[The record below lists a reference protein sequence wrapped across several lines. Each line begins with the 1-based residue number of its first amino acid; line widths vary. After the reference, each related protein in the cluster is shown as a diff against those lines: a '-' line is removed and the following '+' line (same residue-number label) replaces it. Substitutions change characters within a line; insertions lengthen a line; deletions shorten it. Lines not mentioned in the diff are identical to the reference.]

1 MSTYVYRFVGLEN
14 LPARLTDFDLRHF
27 FELGD
32 GDVQAI
38 RERFRSDRRVSGA
51 LQLLFL
57 RACGRPMDRFSVL
70 PRNLLRYVADTL
82 EAAPLTIASLRSLY
96 ERRPTL
102 YEHQQW
108 ARDYLGLSDLDRAA
122 EASLVAML
130 ALHAA
135 EAAHADELVTSA
147 CHWLYDH
154 RILIPGERRLQ
165 DWARGAFAATEAR
178 IRNAIAREVSPGDVR
193 RCLASAHSQRPDA
206 GCSHLEWL
214 KTPSGRHGPTTLAE
228 TLEKISYLK
237 SLGVHQWSLADV
249 SLPKLHAYA
258 QRMQSR
264 RPAKNRELKETRQE
278 IELICFLRVSLLELT
293 DIAVQQNMR
302 RSQELFRKAKQKV
315 ETTREQSGAVAR
327 DQTRLAR
334 DVLRDPARPFHARC
348 AEADRLLSEV
358 LDAAPKSFASE
369 VRKALST
376 DHRRI
381 TAYLGGLQSL
391 EFGGRAQDPGFE
403 QLAAWRQLQAANA
416 SELPRDFTLPDVGA
430 AWHDFVHDVDTRFG
444 LQAFAACTMMS
455 LRRSWRNGRVWIDH
469 SLSYRSREQML
480 ISPAEWARDRSAYL
494 ALLGMPTTADP
505 LLDPLLDNLV
515 AGVAAVAE
523 GCEKGAFDID
533 VDGMLHLPAITALPD
548 EGEPR
553 RLRELIY
560 RMIGDVQ
567 FPDLLLEID
576 AQSNYSEALLGH
588 RAESAAE
595 LLALYAAVLAHGT
608 DIDAKSVAGMIPGLD
623 TAWVSVAM
631 RALETHGRLRRANE
645 RVVEFQGR
653 LPISAHWGDGA
664 KGSADMVSLEATRH
678 LWSARTDPRRRTYAT
693 GIYTHVLD
701 RWGIV
706 YDQPIVLNERQ
717 AGVAIEGVE
726 QYNRSDDRIRLSLL
740 AVDTHGY
747 SSGAM
752 SVAKLLGFDL
762 CPRLQ
767 DLRERKLYLPAGFAV
782 PEGIERATVKRLSR
796 KAILAGWD
804 DLMRVVASIRAG
816 KIGADVAL
824 RLLGSAAQ
832 GDPAYRAADHLGRLL
847 RSIFLCDYITIPD
860 FRREMHMLLN
870 RGESVHQLQRAVY
883 TGKLAAERGR
893 RRDEMKAIS
902 GSHALLTNIVLAW
915 NTSRMND
922 ALERMRKDG
931 IDIDDAWL
939 RRIGPVHFGHI
950 NFRGTFRFRIEM
962 YASAL
967 LRPHAASDATAK
979 G

>member
-1 MSTYVYRFVGLEN
+1 MTAVGCDVQSPNGLDWSVMSTYVYRFVGLEN
-14 LPARLTDFDLRHF
+14 LPTRLTDFDLRHF

-38 RERFRSDRRVSGA
+38 RQRFRSDRRVAGA

-57 RACGRPMDRFSVL
+57 RACGRPMDRFTLL
-70 PRNLLRYVADTL
+70 PRNLLRYVAETL

-108 ARDYLGLSDLDRAA
+108 ARDYLGLRDLDAAA
-122 EASLVAML
+122 EASLTAML

-135 EAAHADELVTSA
+135 EAAHPDDLVTSA

-154 RILIPGERRLQ
+154 RILIPGARRLQ

-178 IRNAIAREVSPGDVR
+178 MREAIAREFSPADVR
-193 RCLASAHSQRPDA
+193 RCLASVHSQRLEA

-214 KTPSGRHGPTTLAE
+214 KTPSGHQGPRTLAE
-228 TLEKISYLK
+228 TLDKITYLK
-237 SLGVHQWSLADV
+237 SLGVHMWSLADV

-278 IELICFLRVSLLELT
+278 IELVCFLRTSLLELT

-302 RSQELFRKAKQKV
+302 RSQELFREAREKV
-315 ETTREQSGAVAR
+315 KTTREQSVGIAR
-327 DQTRLAR
+327 HQASRAR
-334 DVLRDPARPFHARC
+334 DVLRDPAKPFQARC
-348 AEADRLLSEV
+348 AEADRILSEV

-376 DHRRI
+376 DHRRVK
-381 TAYLGGLQSL
+381 AYLGGLQPL

-403 QLAAWRQLQAANA
+403 RLQAWRQLQAAKA
-416 SELPRDFTLPDVGA
+416 SELPRDFALPDVGA
-430 AWHDFVHDVDTRFG
+430 AWHDLVHDVDTRFG

-455 LRRSWRNGRVWIDH
+455 LRRSLRNGRVWIDH

-480 ISPAEWARDRSAYL
+480 ISPAEWSRDRDAHL
-494 ALLGMPTTADP
+494 ALLGMPATADP
-505 LLDPLLDNLV
+505 MLAPLLDNLA
-515 AGVAAVAE
+515 AGVAAVSE
-523 GCEKGAFDID
+523 GCGKGAFDID
-533 VDGMLHLPAITALPD
+533 VNGMLHLPAVLALPD

-560 RMIGDVQ
+560 RKIGDVQ

-576 AQSNYSEALLGH
+576 ALSNYSEALLGH
-588 RAESAAE
+588 RAESVAE

-608 DIDAKSVAGMIPGLD
+608 DIDAKSVAAMIPGLD

-631 RALETHGRLRRANE
+631 RALEIHGRLRRANE

-653 LPISAHWGDGA
+653 IPICAHWGEGA
-664 KGSADMVSLEATRH
+664 KGSADMMSLEATRH
-678 LWSARTDPRRRTYAT
+678 LWSARTDPRRRTYAI

-726 QYNRSDDRIRLSLL
+726 RYNRSDDRIRLSLL

-747 SSGAM
+747 Y
-752 SVAKLLGFDL
+752 
-762 CPRLQ
+762 
-767 DLRERKLYLPAGFAV
+767 ERRHV
-782 PEGIERATVKRLSR
+782 SR
-796 KAILAGWD
+796 KTAGLRPLPSPQRSPRAQAVLASGLCGARRHRARD
-804 DLMRVVASIRAG
+804 GQAS
-816 KIGADVAL
+816 V
-824 RLLGSAAQ
+824 AQ
-832 GDPAYRAADHLGRLL
+832 GDPDGLGR
-847 RSIFLCDYITIPD
+847 PD
-860 FRREMHMLLN
+860 ACRRIYPGGQDWRRRRATPAGQCCPRRPRVQGGRPSGPPSAQHL
-870 RGESVHQLQRAVY
+870 SVRLHRDSRLPARDAH
-883 TGKLAAERGR
+883 AAEP
-893 RRDEMKAIS
+893 
-902 GSHALLTNIVLAW
+902 
-915 NTSRMND
+915 
-922 ALERMRKDG
+922 
-931 IDIDDAWL
+931 
-939 RRIGPVHFGHI
+939 RRIGAPVAACGLHRQAGA
-950 NFRGTFRFRIEM
+950 RAR
-962 YASAL
+962 SAT
-967 LRPHAASDATAK
+967 R
-979 G
+979 